1 MKNEFIGFY
10 MPNEKELK
18 AAWRSEKTKF
28 IFDTNVLLKLYS
40 YQPNTLNDFFSILK
54 KLGDKIWIPHQVG
67 LEFQNRRLDI
77 KAKEKQ
83 KFSELEKQLDGI
95 LKVEN
100 TINQLFLKGRFPNL
114 DVATENLFNDIRQLV
129 DEYKNTLNQCN
140 KSQPNIRSHDSIR
153 EKIDDFFKGKVG
165 SHFSQED
172 LKNIYDEGEK
182 RYENKIPPGF
192 KDSTKDSNTDYFYKG
207 VEYKRKFGDLILWK
221 QIIEKA
227 KDENIKNVIF
237 ITDDE
242 KEDWWYIAKE
252 NGDKAIG
259 PLANLTHEIIENAKI
274 DLFHMYN
281 TSAFFQAAKEFTSVE
296 VQDVSIS
303 EIRRIHENEL
313 RPKRTTSYEVI
324 DENIAEINR
333 INRMIKN
340 MIYPSDNI
348 KKALKVDVNNLK
360 KMVEMDELN
369 RIRRNRIFSSN
380 DSERAL
386 GVDIDEL
393 NRIVEI
399 DRLSRIMKNKIFS
412 SDEFERI
419 ENLDKIARMIKRG
432 NLLSED
438 DEDQDDNED
447 TDNK

>member
-1 MKNEFIGFY
+1 

-40 YQPNTLNDFFSILK
+40 YQPNTLSDFFSILK

-83 KFSELEKQLDGI
+83 KFSELEKQLDEI

-100 TINQLFLKGRFPNL
+100 KINQLFLKGRFPNL
-114 DVATENLFNDIRQLV
+114 DAATENLFNDIRKLV
-129 DEYKNTLNQCN
+129 DGYKNTLNQCN
-140 KSQPNIRSHDSIR
+140 ESQPNIRSHDSIR
-153 EKIDDFFKGKVG
+153 EKIDDCFKGKVG
-165 SHFSQED
+165 SPFSQED
-172 LKNIYDEGEK
+172 LEKIYEDGEK
-182 RYENKIPPGF
+182 RYKNKIPPGF
-192 KDSTKDSNTDYFYKG
+192 KDSTKNPSTDYFYKG

-296 VQDVSIS
+296 VQDVSID
-303 EIRRIHENEL
+303 EIRLIHENEL
-313 RPKRTTSYEVI
+313 RPKRTISYYEDL
-324 DENIAEINR
+324 DEKNR
-333 INRMIKN
+333 INRMMKDTIFS
-340 MIYPSDNI
+340 SDDINRAR
-348 KKALKVDVNNLK
+348 ALKKIDVDNLK
-360 KMVEMDELN
+360 KIVEIDELN
-369 RIRRNRIFSSN
+369 RIIRNKILLSN

-386 GVDIDEL
+386 EVDIDKFKRML
-393 NRIVEI
+393 EI
-399 DRLSRIMKNKIFS
+399 DRLSRIMGNW
-412 SDEFERI
+412 E
-419 ENLDKIARMIKRG
+419 KIARMIKRD
-432 NLLSED
+432 ED
-438 DEDQDDNED
+438 DKDQDDNED

>member
-40 YQPNTLNDFFSILK
+40 YQPNTLSDFFSILK

-83 KFSELEKQLDGI
+83 KFSELEKQLDEI

-100 TINQLFLKGRFPNL
+100 KINQLFLKGRFPNL
-114 DVATENLFNDIRQLV
+114 DAATENLFNDIRKLV
-129 DEYKNTLNQCN
+129 DGYKNTLNQCN
-140 KSQPNIRSHDSIR
+140 ESQPNIRSHDSIR
-153 EKIDDFFKGKVG
+153 EKIDDCFKGKVG
-165 SHFSQED
+165 SPFSQED
-172 LKNIYDEGEK
+172 LEKIYEDGEK
-182 RYENKIPPGF
+182 RYKNKIPPGF
-192 KDSTKDSNTDYFYKG
+192 KDSTKNPSTDYFYKG

-296 VQDVSIS
+296 VQDVSID
-303 EIRRIHENEL
+303 EIRLIHENEL
-313 RPKRTTSYEVI
+313 RPKRTISYYEDL
-324 DENIAEINR
+324 DEKNR
-333 INRMIKN
+333 INRMMKDTIFS
-340 MIYPSDNI
+340 SDDINRAR
-348 KKALKVDVNNLK
+348 ALKKIDVDNLK
-360 KMVEMDELN
+360 KIVEIDELN
-369 RIRRNRIFSSN
+369 RIIRNKILLSN

-386 GVDIDEL
+386 EVDIDKFKRML
-393 NRIVEI
+393 EI
-399 DRLSRIMKNKIFS
+399 DRLSRIMGNW
-412 SDEFERI
+412 E
-419 ENLDKIARMIKRG
+419 KIARMIKRD
-432 NLLSED
+432 ED
-438 DEDQDDNED
+438 DKDQDDNED

>member
-1 MKNEFIGFY
+1 

-40 YQPNTLNDFFSILK
+40 YQPNTLSDFFSILK

-83 KFSELEKQLDGI
+83 KFSELEKQLDEI

-100 TINQLFLKGRFPNL
+100 KINQLFLKGRFPNL
-114 DVATENLFNDIRQLV
+114 DAATENLFNDIRKLV
-129 DEYKNTLNQCN
+129 DGYKNTLNQCN
-140 KSQPNIRSHDSIR
+140 ESQPNIRSHDSIR
-153 EKIDDFFKGKVG
+153 EKIDDCFKGKVG
-165 SHFSQED
+165 SPFSQED
-172 LKNIYDEGEK
+172 LEKIYEDGEK

-192 KDSTKDSNTDYFYKG
+192 KDSTKNPSTDYFYKG

-296 VQDVSIS
+296 VQDVSID
-303 EIRRIHENEL
+303 EIRLIHENEL
-313 RPKRTTSYEVI
+313 RPKRTISYYEDL
-324 DENIAEINR
+324 DEKNR
-333 INRMIKN
+333 INRMMKDTIFS
-340 MIYPSDNI
+340 SDDINRAR
-348 KKALKVDVNNLK
+348 ALKKIDVDNLK
-360 KMVEMDELN
+360 KIVEIDELN
-369 RIRRNRIFSSN
+369 RIIRNKILLSN

-386 GVDIDEL
+386 EVDIDKFKRML
-393 NRIVEI
+393 EI
-399 DRLSRIMKNKIFS
+399 DRLSRMMGNW
-412 SDEFERI
+412 E
-419 ENLDKIARMIKRG
+419 KIARMIKRD
-432 NLLSED
+432 ED
-438 DEDQDDNED
+438 DKDQDDNED
-447 TDNK
+447 SDNK

>member
-1 MKNEFIGFY
+1 M
-10 MPNEKELK
+10 
-18 AAWRSEKTKF
+18 
-28 IFDTNVLLKLYS
+28 
-40 YQPNTLNDFFSILK
+40 
-54 KLGDKIWIPHQVG
+54 
-67 LEFQNRRLDI
+67 
-77 KAKEKQ
+77 
-83 KFSELEKQLDGI
+83 
-95 LKVEN
+95 
-100 TINQLFLKGRFPNL
+100 
-114 DVATENLFNDIRQLV
+114 
-129 DEYKNTLNQCN
+129 
-140 KSQPNIRSHDSIR
+140 
-153 EKIDDFFKGKVG
+153 
-165 SHFSQED
+165 
-172 LKNIYDEGEK
+172 
-182 RYENKIPPGF
+182 
-192 KDSTKDSNTDYFYKG
+192 
-207 VEYKRKFGDLILWK
+207 
-221 QIIEKA
+221 
-227 KDENIKNVIF
+227 
-237 ITDDE
+237 
-242 KEDWWYIAKE
+242 
-252 NGDKAIG
+252 
-259 PLANLTHEIIENAKI
+259 THEIIENGKI

-313 RPKRTTSYEVI
+313 RPKRTTSYEAI

-369 RIRRNRIFSSN
+369 RIRINRIFSSN

>member
-40 YQPNTLNDFFSILK
+40 YQPNTLSDFFSILK

-83 KFSELEKQLDGI
+83 KFSELEKQLDEI

-100 TINQLFLKGRFPNL
+100 KINQLFLKGRFPNL
-114 DVATENLFNDIRQLV
+114 DAATENLFNDIRKLV
-129 DEYKNTLNQCN
+129 DGYKNTLNQCN
-140 KSQPNIRSHDSIR
+140 ESQPNIRSHDSIR
-153 EKIDDFFKGKVG
+153 EKIDDCFKGKVG
-165 SHFSQED
+165 SPFSQED
-172 LKNIYDEGEK
+172 LEKIYEDGEK

-192 KDSTKDSNTDYFYKG
+192 KDNNKNSSTDYFYKG

-296 VQDVSIS
+296 VQDVSID
-303 EIRRIHENEL
+303 EIRLIHENEL
-313 RPKRTTSYEVI
+313 RPKRTISYYEDL
-324 DENIAEINR
+324 DEKNR
-333 INRMIKN
+333 INRMMKDTIFS
-340 MIYPSDNI
+340 SDDINR
-348 KKALKVDVNNLK
+348 ALKKIGVNNLK
-360 KMVEMDELN
+360 KIVETDELN
-369 RIRRNRIFSSN
+369 RIIRNKFLLSN

-386 GVDIDEL
+386 EVDIDKIKRML
-393 NRIVEI
+393 EI
-399 DRLSRIMKNKIFS
+399 DRLSRIMNHKIFY
-412 SDEFERI
+412 SDDFERM
-419 ENLDKIARMIKRG
+419 ENWEKIARMIKRE

>member
-18 AAWRSEKTKF
+18 ATWRSEKTKF

-40 YQPNTLNDFFSILK
+40 YQPNTLSDFFSILK

-83 KFSELEKQLDGI
+83 KFSELEKQLDEI

-100 TINQLFLKGRFPNL
+100 KINQLFLKGRFPNL
-114 DVATENLFNDIRQLV
+114 DAATENLFNDIRKLV
-129 DEYKNTLNQCN
+129 DGYKNTLHQCN
-140 KSQPNIRSHDSIR
+140 ESQPNIRSHDSIR
-153 EKIDDFFKGKVG
+153 EKIDDCFKGKVG
-165 SHFSQED
+165 SPFSQED
-172 LKNIYDEGEK
+172 LEKIYEDGEK

-192 KDSTKDSNTDYFYKG
+192 KDNNKNSSTDYFYKG

-296 VQDVSIS
+296 VQDVSID
-303 EIRRIHENEL
+303 EIRLIHENEL
-313 RPKRTTSYEVI
+313 RPKRTISYYEDL
-324 DENIAEINR
+324 DEKNR
-333 INRMIKN
+333 INRMMKDTIFS
-340 MIYPSDNI
+340 SDDINR
-348 KKALKVDVNNLK
+348 ALKKIGVNNLK
-360 KMVEMDELN
+360 KIVETDELN
-369 RIRRNRIFSSN
+369 RIIRNKFLLSN

-386 GVDIDEL
+386 EVDIDKIKRML
-393 NRIVEI
+393 EI
-399 DRLSRIMKNKIFS
+399 DRLSRIMNHKIFY
-412 SDEFERI
+412 SDDFERM
-419 ENLDKIARMIKRG
+419 ENWEKIARMIKRE

>member
-40 YQPNTLNDFFSILK
+40 YQPNTLSDFFSILK

-83 KFSELEKQLDGI
+83 KFSELEKQLDEI

-100 TINQLFLKGRFPNL
+100 KINQLFLKGRFPNL
-114 DVATENLFNDIRQLV
+114 DAATENLFNDIRKLV
-129 DEYKNTLNQCN
+129 DGYKNTLNQCN
-140 KSQPNIRSHDSIR
+140 ESQPNIRSHDSIR
-153 EKIDDFFKGKVG
+153 EKIDDCFKGKVG
-165 SHFSQED
+165 SPFSQED
-172 LKNIYDEGEK
+172 LEKIYEDGEK

-192 KDSTKDSNTDYFYKG
+192 KDSTKNPSTDYFYKG

-296 VQDVSIS
+296 VQDVSID
-303 EIRRIHENEL
+303 EIRLIHENEL
-313 RPKRTTSYEVI
+313 RPKRTISYYEDL
-324 DENIAEINR
+324 DEKNR
-333 INRMIKN
+333 INRMMKDTIFS
-340 MIYPSDNI
+340 SDDINRAR
-348 KKALKVDVNNLK
+348 ALKKIDVDNLK
-360 KMVEMDELN
+360 KIVEIDELN
-369 RIRRNRIFSSN
+369 RIIRNKILLSN

-386 GVDIDEL
+386 EVDIDKFKRML
-393 NRIVEI
+393 EI
-399 DRLSRIMKNKIFS
+399 DRLSRMMGNW
-412 SDEFERI
+412 E
-419 ENLDKIARMIKRG
+419 KIARMIKRD
-432 NLLSED
+432 ED
-438 DEDQDDNED
+438 DKDQDDNED
-447 TDNK
+447 SDNK

>member
-1 MKNEFIGFY
+1 

-40 YQPNTLNDFFSILK
+40 YQPNTLSDFFSILK

-83 KFSELEKQLDGI
+83 KFSELEKQLDEI

-100 TINQLFLKGRFPNL
+100 KINQLFLKGRFPNL
-114 DVATENLFNDIRQLV
+114 DAATENLFNDIRKLV
-129 DEYKNTLNQCN
+129 DGYKNTLNQCN
-140 KSQPNIRSHDSIR
+140 ESQPNIRSHDSIR
-153 EKIDDFFKGKVG
+153 EKIDDCFKGKVG
-165 SHFSQED
+165 SPFSQED
-172 LKNIYDEGEK
+172 LEKIYEDGEK

-192 KDSTKDSNTDYFYKG
+192 KDNNKNSSTDYFYKG

-296 VQDVSIS
+296 VQDVSID
-303 EIRRIHENEL
+303 EIRLIHENEL
-313 RPKRTTSYEVI
+313 RPKRTISYYEDL
-324 DENIAEINR
+324 DEKNR
-333 INRMIKN
+333 INRMMKDTIFS
-340 MIYPSDNI
+340 SDDINR
-348 KKALKVDVNNLK
+348 ALKKIGVNNLK
-360 KMVEMDELN
+360 KIVETDELN
-369 RIRRNRIFSSN
+369 RIIRNKFLLSN

-386 GVDIDEL
+386 EVDIDKIKRML
-393 NRIVEI
+393 EI
-399 DRLSRIMKNKIFS
+399 DRLSRIMNHKIFY
-412 SDEFERI
+412 SDDFERM
-419 ENLDKIARMIKRG
+419 ENWEKIARMIKRE

>member
-1 MKNEFIGFY
+1 MKKEFIGFY
-10 MPNEKELK
+10 MPNEEELK
-18 AAWRSEKTKF
+18 SAWSSEKTKF

-40 YQPNTLNDFFSILK
+40 YQTNTLNDFFYILE

-83 KFSELEKQLDGI
+83 KFSELEKQLDEI

-100 TINQLFLKGRFPNL
+100 KINQLFLKGRFPNL
-114 DVATENLFNDIRQLV
+114 DKATNNLFDKIRKLIN
-129 DEYKNTLNQCN
+129 EYKNTLNQCN
-140 KSQPNIRSHDSIR
+140 ESQPNIRSHDSIR
-153 EKIDDFFKGKVG
+153 EKIDDCFKGKIG
-165 SHFSQED
+165 SAFSQD
-172 LKNIYDEGEK
+172 KLKNIYDEGEK

-192 KDSTKDSNTDYFYKG
+192 KDNTKNSSTDYFYKG

-259 PLANLTHEIIENAKI
+259 PLANLTHEIMEDGEV

-281 TSAFFQAAKEFTSVE
+281 TSAFFQAAKEFLSVT
-296 VQDVSIS
+296 VQDVSIN
-303 EIRRIHENEL
+303 EIERIHENEL
-313 RPKRTTSYEVI
+313 RPKEMLSYVTHSKEIANI
-324 DENIAEINR
+324 DKLNRIMKNKFLLSDDFEKMLEIEEKIKMYDYLNLKRMADINNINRIIRNQTFLYDDFERVAEIDR
-333 INRMIKN
+333 INRMI
-340 MIYPSDNI
+340 
-348 KKALKVDVNNLK
+348 
-360 KMVEMDELN
+360 E
-369 RIRRNRIFSSN
+369 
-380 DSERAL
+380 SE
-386 GVDIDEL
+386 
-393 NRIVEI
+393 
-399 DRLSRIMKNKIFS
+399 
-412 SDEFERI
+412 
-419 ENLDKIARMIKRG
+419 

-438 DEDQDDNED
+438 EE
-447 TDNK
+447 DNKNNGDQGEK

>member
-40 YQPNTLNDFFSILK
+40 YQPNTLSDFFSILK

-83 KFSELEKQLDGI
+83 KFSELEKQLDEI

-100 TINQLFLKGRFPNL
+100 KINQLFLKGRFPNL
-114 DVATENLFNDIRQLV
+114 DVATENLFNDIRKLV
-129 DEYKNTLNQCN
+129 DGYKNTLNQCN
-140 KSQPNIRSHDSIR
+140 ESQPNIRSHDSIR
-153 EKIDDFFKGKVG
+153 EKIDDCFKGKVG
-165 SHFSQED
+165 SPFSQED
-172 LKNIYDEGEK
+172 LEKIYEDGEK

-192 KDSTKDSNTDYFYKG
+192 KDNNKNSSTDYFYKG

-296 VQDVSIS
+296 VQDVSIN

-313 RPKRTTSYEVI
+313 RPRRTVYYDNL

-333 INRMIKN
+333 INRIMKN
-340 MIYPSDNI
+340 TIFPSDDI
-348 KKALKVDVNNLK
+348 KRALKLDVDNLK

-369 RIRRNRIFSSN
+369 RIMKNKFFSSN
-380 DSERAL
+380 DSERTL
-386 GVDIDEL
+386 GVDIDEFK
-393 NRIVEI
+393 RIVEI
-399 DRLSRIMKNKIFS
+399 DRLNRIMKNKIFS
-412 SDEFERI
+412 SDELERI